1 MHQLYALSF
10 HKEFPIFDAMKN
22 LVTSIISIFSVLL
35 VLSATAQKPVYI
47 SGIPEKGPTEHP
59 RLIIRADDMG
69 SSHSANTA
77 IRRSYTEGYASCVEV
92 MAVAP
97 WFPEAVRILEEDKDI
112 DVGLHLTITS
122 EWDNIKWKPLSFWH
136 SLVDSNSYFYP
147 VRSTNADYPGQALSE
162 ANIDIQ
168 ELEFELRAQI
178 ELALRRI
185 PRISHLTDHMGFTEL
200 DNRWLNLVLKLS
212 AEYGLP
218 FDMNQ
223 YHLVSLGYNGPSTTY
238 REKKKSFI
246 AMLKSLEPGKNY
258 LFIDHP
264 GIDNAELQA
273 IHHKGYEN
281 VASDRQGVTDL
292 FTSRKV
298 KRAIQK
304 LGIEV
309 ISYKD
314 LLKK

>member
-1 MHQLYALSF
+1 
-10 HKEFPIFDAMKN
+10 MKN
-22 LVTSIISIFSVLL
+22 LLTILL
-35 VLSATAQKPVYI
+35 SLFNLLLIQATTAQQPVYVSVKPV
-47 SGIPEKGPTEHP
+47 KGQTEHP
-59 RLIIRADDMG
+59 RLIVRADDMG
-69 SSHSANTA
+69 SSHSANIA
-77 IRRSYTEGYASCVEV
+77 IRRSYLDGYVSSIEV
-92 MAVAP
+92 MAVTP
-97 WFPEAVRILEEDKDI
+97 WFPEAVKFLEENKDI

-168 ELEFELRAQI
+168 ELEFELRTQI

-185 PRISHLTDHMGFTEL
+185 PRISHLTDHMGFTKL
-200 DNRWLNLVLKLS
+200 DDRWLNVVLKLS
-212 AEYGLP
+212 SEYGLP

-223 YHLVSLGYNGPSTTY
+223 YKLVSLGYGGPSTTF

-246 AMLKSLEPGKNY
+246 AMLKRLQPGKTY

-264 GIDNAELQA
+264 GIDNAEMQA
-273 IHHKGYEN
+273 IHHKGYED

-304 LGIEV
+304 MDIEV
-309 ISYKD
+309 VSYKD
-314 LLKK
+314 VIDK

>member
-1 MHQLYALSF
+1 MRGLVCR
-10 HKEFPIFDAMKN
+10 KEFHIFDTMKN
-22 LVTSIISIFSVLL
+22 LITIILSVFSLL
-35 VLSATAQKPVYI
+35 LILSATAQQTVSLSVKPV
-47 SGIPEKGPTEHP
+47 KVQTDHP
-59 RLIIRADDMG
+59 RLIVRADDMG
-69 SSHSANTA
+69 SSHSANIA
-77 IRRSYTEGYASCVEV
+77 IRRSYLDGYVSSVEV

-97 WFPEAVRILEEDKDI
+97 WFPEAVNFLTEDMDI

-136 SLVDSNSYFYP
+136 SLVDSNNYFYQ
-147 VRSTNADYPGQALSE
+147 VRSTNPNYPGQALTE

-200 DNRWLNLVLKLS
+200 DDRWLNVVLKLS
-212 AEYGLP
+212 AEFGLP
-218 FDMNQ
+218 FEMNEYQ
-223 YHLVSLGYNGPSTTY
+223 LVSLGYGGPSTTY
-238 REKKKSFI
+238 REKQKSFI
-246 AMLKSLEPGKNY
+246 AMLKSLKPGKTY

-264 GIDNAELQA
+264 GIDNAEMQA

-292 FTSRKV
+292 FTSHKV

-304 LGIEV
+304 MGIEIV
-309 ISYKD
+309 SYKEVIME
-314 LLKK
+314 